1 MRLGSKLLVG
11 TIIFLAVVFIAGGIL
26 FWKRP
31 LEIYAWFGRR
41 ALAKA
46 GLQRVVVDTPAGR
59 QVAWQGG
66 SGPTL
71 VFLHGAGD
79 QAATWCKVLPPLVAN
94 YRLIVPDLPGHG
106 GSAPEAGPLSIGT
119 VLAGTAALLD
129 NVAPGK
135 PVILVGN
142 SLGAWIGMLLA
153 LEKPERVTRLV
164 IINGGGSKG
173 ERPDLTLTPANR
185 AEARKLMSALRDP
198 GSPFIPDFVLDD
210 VIRHSQS
217 GPIGRLANAAVEME
231 KYLLDNRLQ
240 ALEVPVD
247 LVWGESDRLFSVD
260 YARRMLAQLPAARLT
275 IIPRCGHVPQQE
287 CPDKF
292 REELI
297 KILHQEPPSSVP

>member
-1 MRLGSKLLVG
+1 
-11 TIIFLAVVFIAGGIL
+11 
-26 FWKRP
+26 
-31 LEIYAWFGRR
+31 
-41 ALAKA
+41 
-46 GLQRVVVDTPAGR
+46 
-59 QVAWQGG
+59 
-66 SGPTL
+66 
-71 VFLHGAGD
+71 
-79 QAATWCKVLPPLVAN
+79 LVAN

-135 PVILVGN
+135 PAILVGN
-142 SLGAWIGMLLA
+142 SLGAWIGMVLA
-153 LEKPERVTRLV
+153 LEKPERVARLV

-185 AEARKLMSALRDP
+185 EEARQLMTALRDP

-210 VIRHSQS
+210 VIRQSKS
-217 GPIGRLANAAVEME
+217 GPIGRLASAAVEME

-240 ALEVPVD
+240 ELEVPVD

-292 REELI
+292 REELV